1 MVRKNPSAQK
11 SFQRNLGGQWIH
23 MSSLASLSFSKAA
36 LRQKSPMKFK
46 IIQYCSDFPEEP
58 APVLLWIRG
67 QVAFLSLRSAHSR
80 AGLTPF
86 HCWITAK
93 SCRRMQAYRKD
104 ISSSLS
110 WTWEVKDMHQFKNR
124 ILRHFLCSW
133 ALPPAAPGEGRHSQ
147 EHFTYGTSSFWIPNC
162 FQQASSFALGRDC

>member
-1 MVRKNPSAQK
+1 MNSHSPQVSP
-11 SFQRNLGGQWIH
+11 
-23 MSSLASLSFSKAA
+23 SFSKAA
-36 LRQKSPMKFK
+36 LRQKSPMTSK
-46 IIQYCSDFPEEP
+46 ILQVCSDFLEKPVS
-58 APVLLWIRG
+58 VLLWIRG
-67 QVAFLSLRSAHSR
+67 LVVFPSLRGAHLR

-86 HCWITAK
+86 HCWIMAK
-93 SCRRMQAYRKD
+93 RHRRMQACRTV

-133 ALPPAAPGEGRHSQ
+133 ALSAVLCISTAAPGEGRHGQ
-147 EHFTYGTSSFWIPNC
+147 EHLTPGTSSFGIPNC